1 MRQGSGLAAL
11 KVTDF
16 SVPFLNDSYAVQLT
30 GSTTGETVAFSKRT
44 TTGFTVASSN
54 PQSTAEVC

>member
-1 MRQGSGLAAL
+1 MQ
-11 KVTDF
+11 VTDF